1 MKETKEN
8 VQMLKTLGFKE
19 DEHGFY
25 SNSDGWGFV
34 IEYMPNFKTLLKR
47 LQKSHYN
54 DGYDD
59 CEEKK
64 RRKFGEPQDR

>member
-8 VQMLKTLGFKE
+8 IALLKKLGFKE
-19 DEHGFY
+19 DQQGFY
-25 SNSDGWGFV
+25 TNSDNWGFV
-34 IEYMPNFKTLLKR
+34 IDCMPDFKTLLKR

-59 CEEKK
+59 CEENKA
-64 RRKFGEPQDR
+64 RKFGIPQDR

>member
-8 VQMLKTLGFKE
+8 IAMLKKLGFKL
-19 DEHGFY
+19 DDSGYY
-25 SNSDGWGFV
+25 SNSNNWGFV
-34 IEYMPNFKTLLKR
+34 IECMPNFQTLLKR

-59 CEEKK
+59 CSDKK
-64 RRKFGEPQDR
+64 RRKFGTPTDR

>member
-8 VQMLKTLGFKE
+8 VYILNRLGFEK
-19 DEHGFY
+19 DQYGYY
-25 SNSDGWGFV
+25 SNKNNWGFD
-34 IEYMPNFKTLLKR
+34 IEHVPNFKTLLKR

-59 CEEKK
+59 CEGKK
-64 RRKFGEPQDR
+64 HRKFGTPKDR

>member
-8 VQMLKTLGFKE
+8 VYILNRLGIEK
-19 DEHGFY
+19 DQYGYY
-25 SNSDGWGFV
+25 SNKDGWGFD
-34 IEYMPNFKTLLKR
+34 IEHVPNFKILLKR

-59 CEEKK
+59 CEGKK
-64 RRKFGEPQDR
+64 HRKFGTPKDR